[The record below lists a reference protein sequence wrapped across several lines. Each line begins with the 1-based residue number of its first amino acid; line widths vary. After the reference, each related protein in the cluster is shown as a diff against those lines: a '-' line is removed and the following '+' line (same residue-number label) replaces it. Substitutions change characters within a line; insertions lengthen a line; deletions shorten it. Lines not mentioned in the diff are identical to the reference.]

1 MLLKSFTGSTLPTTS
16 AGPSENRSWSCP
28 TQTRHTNN
36 MAVSRAWQHGI
47 RNTCCT
53 HARIKVVIV
62 DVIVAGSRLLGSR
75 WLTLGLFLTTNLIAP
90 EPPLALLLHLC
101 TKTVTRT

>member
-1 MLLKSFTGSTLPTTS
+1 
-16 AGPSENRSWSCP
+16 
-28 TQTRHTNN
+28 